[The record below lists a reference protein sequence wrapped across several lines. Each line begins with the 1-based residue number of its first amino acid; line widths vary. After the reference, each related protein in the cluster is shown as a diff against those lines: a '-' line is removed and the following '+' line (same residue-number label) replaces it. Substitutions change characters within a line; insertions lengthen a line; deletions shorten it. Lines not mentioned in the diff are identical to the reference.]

1 MRPFSRLSTR
11 PKPIRRTAVCTALAV
26 LAALLTQ
33 LPARADA
40 TPFEVLPADPLANF
54 TQFKN
59 LPTDSTE
66 LVPITGNPD
75 FTEALEVTV
84 PNGPQSP
91 GLDGEYEI
99 TLGVPAAA
107 TVTAGDAMVAN
118 VWARVIEPI
127 AGSSTGNAHLVFETD
142 GSPYKKSMN
151 AALLYGS
158 TWQKFEFPFRAAVTY
173 TAGTTTAAHLNLWL
187 GYGAQK
193 FQIAG
198 VSVQDWG
205 PGTPAGYPQITYEG
219 RDANAAWRTAANA
232 RIDQYRKGNLALSV
246 VNTEGQPVS
255 GATVSAVQ
263 QTSAFKF
270 GAASDGARLIGDPS
284 SGISASDLAQYQSKV
299 STLFNQGALGNNLKW
314 SNHWENQVERDT
326 ITMPALQWMRER
338 GLRVRGHTL
347 IWPSW
352 GYMPPDLV
360 TLQNDPAALRAR
372 VNNHITDEATTLKG
386 LVDEWDVVNEPY
398 SEHSLQ
404 DILGPNEIA
413 SWFQLADQADPTVPL
428 ALNDY
433 GLLEN
438 NGWEKRHRDHVYGIV
453 QSLKASGAPI
463 DLIGFESHF
472 NGLQLTSPD
481 DLMTIVDQFAGLGV
495 KAAITEFDV
504 DTDDLQLQADYTR
517 DFMTVMFS
525 NPNVNQISNFGIW
538 ANNIYNP
545 RVALY
550 NADWSPKPN
559 GLVWEDLIKRQW
571 HTSVSGQTNAAGT
584 FGTRGFLGDYLVTV
598 TVNGISK
605 QVKVPMPTTAG
616 ASAKVIIDGNATT
629 VRTEQPNPVGD
640 GDFESGNRGWT
651 PLGTG
656 PGTALNAHS
665 GHSALSLSPGSGVTQ
680 NITGLT
686 TGTSYLLSGWGRL
699 SGGGTQCY
707 IGVRGGSTVGAPSF
721 QYELSYADERAY
733 TQKLAAFTPP
743 AGTKW
748 TQVFA
753 WSNPNPTS
761 AECTLDDIAITP
773 TDGTPPPAQAPPAMT
788 PYLPTPSV
796 LGNGTLENQSNTT
809 GWYCLGTCTLKNAS
823 TTPHT
828 GSGDLSVT
836 ARGAAWAGPAQGV
849 SVVNGGLYDSSA
861 WVRLA
866 GTSGTDTAMV
876 SVKVTTSTGSTTVR
890 FGTAPVSSTGWT
902 RISASN
908 VKVAW
913 TGTFT
918 KAEWWISTTTGT
930 TNLLVDDASFAPMAK
945 TVAGRDLLINGDAE
959 QSADNW
965 TCATPCVVQGTTAQM
980 HLGASSV
987 LASGRAADVGPAQ
1000 VVTVTNGASY
1010 KTSAWVRLAAGS
1022 STAQVRLKL
1031 TKSDGS
1037 VTFVPL
1043 ASAAVNAS
1051 GWTKVAANN
1060 VPVSWTGA
1068 LTKAEWVVST
1078 PTTDNLYVDDAALQ
1092 PAGIEQTAFNPV
1104 QPTAACVVRNSF
1116 DNTYTAYFGYSN
1128 ANDYYIPV
1136 PIGSDNAFNP
1146 GPSDRGQTVSFL
1158 PYQRPRRVA
1167 VTWNGSSLTWRLG
1180 SVTQIASSTTPAC
1193 GAAAAA
1199 SHRR

>member
-1 MRPFSRLSTR
+1 MMRPFPRRLS
-11 PKPIRRTAVCTALAV
+11 IGAILAV
-26 LAALLTQ
+26 VAAVAIQ
-33 LPARADA
+33 PIAQADA
-40 TPFEVLPADPLANF
+40 TPFEVLPSAPLANF

-59 LPTDSTE
+59 LPTDSTQ
-66 LVPITGNPD
+66 LVPVSGNPN
-75 FTEALEVTV
+75 FTQALEVTV

-99 TLGVPAAA
+99 TLGVPAAQ
-107 TVTAGDAMVAN
+107 TVTAGDALVTT
-118 VWARVIEPI
+118 VWMRAIEPTS
-127 AGSSTGNAHLVFETD
+127 GRTTGNAHVVFETD

-158 TWQKFEFPFRAAVTY
+158 EWQKYEFPFRAAVTY
-173 TAGTTTAAHLNLWL
+173 QAGTTTAAHLNLWL

-198 VSVQDWG
+198 VSVTDYG
-205 PGTPAGYPQITYEG
+205 PGTPAGYPQVTYEG
-219 RDANAAWRTAANA
+219 REANAAWRTAANA
-232 RIDQYRKGNLALSV
+232 RIDQYRKGNLAVSV
-246 VNTEGQPVS
+246 VDPAGNPVS

-270 GAASDGARLIGDPS
+270 GAASDGSRLIGDPS
-284 SGISASDLAQYQSKV
+284 SGISPSDLAQYQSKA
-299 STLFNQGALGNNLKW
+299 STLFNQGTLGNNLK
-314 SNHWENQVERDT
+314 NQVERDT

-372 VNNHITDEATTLKG
+372 VNTHITDEATALKG
-386 LVDEWDVVNEPY
+386 IVDEWDVVNEPY

-404 DILGPNEIA
+404 DILGPDEIA
-413 SWFQLADQADPTVPL
+413 SWFRLADQADPTVPL

-481 DLMTIVDQFAGLGV
+481 DLMAIVDQFAGLGV

-571 HTSVSGQTNAAGT
+571 HTSVSGQTSAAGT

-616 ASAKVIIDGNATT
+616 ASVKVIADGIATT
-629 VRTEQPNPVGD
+629 VRTDQPNPVGD
-640 GDFESGNRGWT
+640 GDFESGTRGWT

-656 PGTALNAHS
+656 PSTAANAHS
-665 GHSALSLSPGSGVTQ
+665 GYTALSLSPGSGVTQ

-686 TGTSYLLSGWGRL
+686 PGTSYLLSGWGRL
-699 SGGGTQCY
+699 NAGGTQCY
-707 IGVRGGSTVGAPSF
+707 IGVRGGATAGTPTF

-743 AGTKW
+743 TGTKW

-753 WSNPNPTS
+753 WSNPNPTT

-773 TDGTPPPAQAPPAMT
+773 TDGTPPPVQAPPATT

-796 LGNGTLENQSNTT
+796 LVNGTLENQSSTT

-836 ARGAAWAGPAQGV
+836 GRAAAWAGPAQGV

-866 GTSGTDTAMV
+866 SGSDTAMV
-876 SVKVTTSTGSTTVR
+876 SLKLTTSTGSTTIR
-890 FGTAPVSSTGWT
+890 LGEAPVTSTGWT
-902 RISASN
+902 RISAAN
-908 VKVAW
+908 TKVAW
-913 TGTFT
+913 TGTLT

-930 TNLLVDDASFAPMAK
+930 GSLLIDDASFAPMAK
-945 TVAGRDLLINGDAE
+945 TVAGRDLLANGDAE
-959 QSADNW
+959 QGTDSW
-965 TCATPCVVQGTTAQM
+965 TCTTPCTVQPVTDQEHG
-980 HLGASSV
+980 GSGSV
-987 LASGRAADVGPAQ
+987 LATGRTADTGPAQ
-1000 VVTVTNGASY
+1000 TVTLTSGASY
-1010 KTSAWVRLAAGS
+1010 KTSAWVRLATGS

-1031 TKSDGS
+1031 TMSDGS
-1037 VTFVPL
+1037 VSYVPL
-1043 ASAAVNAS
+1043 ASGAVSAS
-1051 GWTKVAANN
+1051 GWTKVAGNN
-1060 VPVSWTGA
+1060 IPVSWSGT

-1092 PAGIEQTAFNPV
+1092 PAGVEQTVFNPV
-1104 QPTAACVVRNSF
+1104 QPTAACVVRNSV

-1128 ANDYYIPV
+1128 ANNYYIPV
-1136 PIGSDNAFNP
+1136 PVGSDNYFSP
-1146 GPSDRGQTVSFL
+1146 GPSDRGQTVSFM
-1158 PYQRPRRVA
+1158 PFQRPRRIA

-1180 SVTQIASSTTPAC
+1180 SLTQTASSTSPAC
-1193 GAAAAA
+1193 GAAA
-1199 SHRR
+1199 SIHRR